1 MRSSQVCGCLVLH
14 QTLED
19 LLRIEVQGHEPI

>member
-1 MRSSQVCGCLVLH
+1 LLRRKELH

-19 LLRIEVQGHEPI
+19 LLLIGLLAPLVLARDIR